1 MGFARSLRCRECGTE
16 YPLDARYVCTECFG
30 PLEVTYDLDALRR
43 VLTRDRIQNGPRSL
57 WRYRDLL
64 PVADGPAVDL
74 HAGFTPL
81 IKADNLG
88 RKLGLRNL
96 YIKNDAVNPT
106 YSFKDRPVAVAASK
120 ALEFGF
126 DTLACASTGNLAAS
140 VAAHAARAGLN
151 CFVFIPADL
160 EAGKV
165 LNMAVYGATLVP
177 VRGSYDQVN
186 RLCTELADRHGWA
199 FVNINLRPYYAEGS
213 KTLGFE
219 VAEQLGWQAPDAC
232 IVPVASGALFTKVA
246 KGFDELAAVGL
257 IEARPIRMYA
267 AQAAGSGPVADAY
280 ARRSLEV
287 RPVKPNTIA
296 KSLAIGDPA
305 DGYYV
310 LKLIYET
317 GGAAV
322 GVPDAEVVA
331 GIKLLAETEG
341 IFTETAGGV
350 TVATLR
356 RLAEGGAFRPEEV
369 VVAFIT
375 GNGLKTQE
383 AVANTLSIPNAIEPT
398 VAAFEAAF
406 GRTLSAVSA
415 RK

>member
-1 MGFARSLRCRECGTE
+1 MGFAQSLRCRECGTE

-43 VLTRDRIQNGPRSL
+43 VLTRDRIQNGPHSL

-64 PVADGPAVDL
+64 PVADGPVVDM

-81 IKADNLG
+81 LKAENLG
-88 RKLGLRNL
+88 RKLGLKNL

-106 YSFKDRPVAVAASK
+106 YSFKDRPVAVAATK

-126 DTLACASTGNLAAS
+126 NTLACASTGNLAAS

-165 LNMAVYGATLVP
+165 VNMAVYGATLVP

-219 VAEQLGWQAPDAC
+219 IAEQLGWRAPDAC
-232 IVPVASGALFTKVA
+232 VVPVASGALFTKVA
-246 KGFDELAAVGL
+246 KGLSELAAVGL
-257 IEARPIRMYA
+257 VEPRPVRMYA
-267 AQAAGSGPVADAY
+267 AQAAGSGPVAEAY

-322 GVPDAEVVA
+322 GVSDEEVVA

-350 TVATLR
+350 TVATLK
-356 RLAEGGAFRPEEV
+356 RLAEAGAFRPGEV

-383 AVANTLSIPNAIEPT
+383 AVAGTLTVPDAIEPT

-406 GRTLSAVSA
+406 GHTLSAALA
-415 RK
+415 RR

>member
-30 PLEVTYDLDALRR
+30 PLEVTYDLEALRAA
-43 VLTRDRIQNGPRSL
+43 LTRDRIEGGPRSL

-64 PVADGPAVDL
+64 PVSDNPTVDL
-74 HAGFTPL
+74 QAGFTPL
-81 IKADNLG
+81 LKAENLG
-88 RKLGLRNL
+88 RKLGLKSL

-106 YSFKDRPVAVAASK
+106 YSFKDRPVAVAATK
-120 ALEFGF
+120 AVEFGF

-140 VAAHAARAGLN
+140 VAAHAAKAGLN
-151 CFVFIPADL
+151 CLVFIPADL
-160 EAGKV
+160 EAGKIV
-165 LNMAVYGATLVP
+165 NTAVYGATLVP

-219 VAEQLGWQAPDAC
+219 VAEQLGWRAPDAC
-232 IVPVASGALFTKVA
+232 VVPVASGALFTKVA
-246 KGFDELAAVGL
+246 KGLAELAAVGL
-257 IEARPIRMYA
+257 IEPRTVRMYA
-267 AQAAGSGPVADAY
+267 AQAAGSGPVAEAY
-280 ARRSLEV
+280 ARRSLEIRPV
-287 RPVKPNTIA
+287 RPSTIA

-310 LKLIYET
+310 LKLVYET
-317 GGAAV
+317 GGAAL
-322 GVPDAEVVA
+322 GVPDEEVVA
-331 GIKLLAETEG
+331 GIRLLAETEG

-350 TVATLR
+350 TIAVLK
-356 RLAEGGAFRPEEV
+356 RLAEAGAFRPDEV

-383 AVANTLSIPNAIEPT
+383 AVAGTLTLPDAIEPT

-406 GRTLSAVSA
+406 GRFLAAGST